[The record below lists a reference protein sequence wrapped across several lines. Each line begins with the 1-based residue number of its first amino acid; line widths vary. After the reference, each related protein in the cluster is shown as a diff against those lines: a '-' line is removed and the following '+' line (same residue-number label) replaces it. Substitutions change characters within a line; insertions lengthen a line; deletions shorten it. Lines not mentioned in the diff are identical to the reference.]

1 LRQVADVSN
10 DIEAVFAIVAR
21 LAQDVEPS
29 VRAELMEQ
37 VPHIAMYCQE
47 LPDSMH
53 QIVPSHLLPL
63 VVKFL
68 TDTNNQVRKTS
79 QAALLVLLEQGLVD
93 KADVE
98 EQVCPV
104 ILRLTESDSMDDY
117 RTEAVALL
125 SKMAPL
131 IGREMSQRLFLQ
143 RFATLCVDPLF
154 HVRKVCAANFGD
166 FSGVVGSDPTEQTLL
181 PKFFYLCEDG
191 VWGVRKACADVF
203 MPVSCVCSPT
213 VRQTELSPLFI
224 NLLRDQSRWVRMA
237 AFQALGP
244 FISTFADPA
253 ITALLHNENGEIVIT
268 DPDQLAERLNT
279 LEKERGKND
288 KLDSQSSQKLKDTS
302 LSQRTSSQ
310 NIENIN
316 NNNTSGAK
324 DTENNNN
331 TVHMDT
337 AEDSWGSELVARN
350 TQTSAEE
357 ERASRY
363 LESEGYSTFL
373 YWRDPVADLVDIDLA
388 EQEEELEVVKTELS
402 NLDLE
407 SSTDD
412 DGCGNK
418 TAVEKT
424 ETEEDVSVEES
435 EKEDLPE
442 KGSSKEELDNA
453 AAAESNSAPETDGA
467 VDNKQKIDD
476 NENKTAAVDNETQ
489 EDKASEEK
497 GKKIGESTEDVD
509 EEEEEGREE
518 GGSMWRTLPVITFQ
532 KFDDLTESTDST
544 MELYRPEDVSKAQVS
559 ISTFEP
565 GSSRWET
572 YSNSSLHS
580 SRSSLDSSRSQ
591 DPVPPDPALPR
602 GPPETDQSIVPQ
614 LLIDHYVSMI
624 DPSRAQTV
632 DNDIA
637 RHCAFSL
644 PAVALTLGRTNWPL
658 LKETYESLAN
668 DMQWKVRR
676 TLASSIHELGVIL
689 GEDVA
694 STDLVPIF
702 NGFIK
707 DLDEVRIGVLK
718 HLADFLKLLGEE
730 ERNSYL
736 PRLEEFLKMDNERNW
751 RFRLELTEQLGIL
764 VPIFSADQLTE
775 HLAPIAITLVQDKV
789 AAVRKA
795 ATQVLSVMLGSL
807 QSAGELELCRNTVA
821 SLVSCLA
828 NSSHWTRRQTYAQL
842 VGQLV
847 ATLPW
852 QEVSAHLL
860 PHLLNLSEDRVPN
873 VRLQVANVIGH
884 VLSEEWYADTSCPE
898 HERLTSSLTQLA
910 GDKDADVREA
920 ACSGGRVEP
929 KPPPRELPPPDP
941 VVVSGLEQH
950 CLEQTSLE
958 EPLPTWAQIAE
969 VIQEKI

>member
-1 LRQVADVSN
+1 
-10 DIEAVFAIVAR
+10 
-21 LAQDVEPS
+21 
-29 VRAELMEQ
+29 
-37 VPHIAMYCQE
+37 
-47 LPDSMH
+47 
-53 QIVPSHLLPL
+53 
-63 VVKFL
+63 
-68 TDTNNQVRKTS
+68 
-79 QAALLVLLEQGLVD
+79 
-93 KADVE
+93 
-98 EQVCPV
+98 
-104 ILRLTESDSMDDY
+104 
-117 RTEAVALL
+117 
-125 SKMAPL
+125 
-131 IGREMSQRLFLQ
+131 
-143 RFATLCVDPLF
+143 
-154 HVRKVCAANFGD
+154 
-166 FSGVVGSDPTEQTLL
+166 
-181 PKFFYLCEDG
+181 
-191 VWGVRKACADVF
+191 
-203 MPVSCVCSPT
+203 
-213 VRQTELSPLFI
+213 
-224 NLLRDQSRWVRMA
+224 MA

-253 ITALLHNENGEIVIT
+253 VTALLHNENGEIVIT

-288 KLDSQSSQKLKDTS
+288 KLESQSSQKLKDTS

-310 NIENIN
+310 NIENI
-316 NNNTSGAK
+316 
-324 DTENNNN
+324 NNN

-424 ETEEDVSVEES
+424 ETEEHVSVEES

-497 GKKIGESTEDVD
+497 
-509 EEEEEGREE
+509 
-518 GGSMWRTLPVITFQ
+518 
-532 KFDDLTESTDST
+532 ESTDST

-658 LKETYESLAN
+658 LKETYKSLAN

-676 TLASSIHELGVIL
+676 TLASSIHEL
-689 GEDVA
+689 E
-694 STDLVPIF
+694 
-702 NGFIK
+702 
-707 DLDEVRIGVLK
+707 
-718 HLADFLKLLGEE
+718 
-730 ERNSYL
+730 
-736 PRLEEFLKMDNERNW
+736 
-751 RFRLELTEQLGIL
+751 
-764 VPIFSADQLTE
+764 
-775 HLAPIAITLVQDKV
+775 
-789 AAVRKA
+789 
-795 ATQVLSVMLGSL
+795 
-807 QSAGELELCRNTVA
+807 
-821 SLVSCLA
+821 
-828 NSSHWTRRQTYAQL
+828 
-842 VGQLV
+842 
-847 ATLPW
+847 
-852 QEVSAHLL
+852 
-860 PHLLNLSEDRVPN
+860 
-873 VRLQVANVIGH
+873 
-884 VLSEEWYADTSCPE
+884 
-898 HERLTSSLTQLA
+898 
-910 GDKDADVREA
+910 
-920 ACSGGRVEP
+920 
-929 KPPPRELPPPDP
+929 
-941 VVVSGLEQH
+941 
-950 CLEQTSLE
+950 
-958 EPLPTWAQIAE
+958 
-969 VIQEKI
+969 

>member
-1 LRQVADVSN
+1 
-10 DIEAVFAIVAR
+10 
-21 LAQDVEPS
+21 
-29 VRAELMEQ
+29 
-37 VPHIAMYCQE
+37 
-47 LPDSMH
+47 
-53 QIVPSHLLPL
+53 
-63 VVKFL
+63 
-68 TDTNNQVRKTS
+68 
-79 QAALLVLLEQGLVD
+79 
-93 KADVE
+93 
-98 EQVCPV
+98 
-104 ILRLTESDSMDDY
+104 
-117 RTEAVALL
+117 
-125 SKMAPL
+125 
-131 IGREMSQRLFLQ
+131 MSERLFLQ
-143 RFATLCVDPLF
+143 RFATLSADPLF

-166 FSGVVGSDPTEQTLL
+166 FSGVVGSEATEQVLL

-350 TQTSAEE
+350 TQTSAE
-357 ERASRY
+357 
-363 LESEGYSTFL
+363 
-373 YWRDPVADLVDIDLA
+373 
-388 EQEEELEVVKTELS
+388 QEEELEVVKTELS

-424 ETEEDVSVEES
+424 ETEEHVSVEES

-467 VDNKQKIDD
+467 VYNKQKIDD

-497 GKKIGESTEDVD
+497 
-509 EEEEEGREE
+509 
-518 GGSMWRTLPVITFQ
+518 
-532 KFDDLTESTDST
+532 ESTDST

-565 GSSRWET
+565 GSSRWEA

-644 PAVALTLGRTNWPL
+644 PAVALTLGRANWPL
-658 LKETYESLAN
+658 LKETYESLTN

-718 HLADFLKLLGEE
+718 HLADFLSLLSPEARAE
-730 ERNSYL
+730 YL
-736 PRLEEFLKMDNERNW
+736 PRLEEFLKMDNDRNW
-751 RFRLELTEQLGIL
+751 RFRFELCSQVAAL
-764 VPIFSADQLTE
+764 VPLCTSEEVLQ
-775 HLAPIAITLVQDKV
+775 HLAPLCLLLVNDRVSEVRRTAAKVTATLL
-789 AAVRKA
+789 AH
-795 ATQVLSVMLGSL
+795 LSR
-807 QSAGELELCRNTVA
+807 AGEAGVGGLA
-821 SLVSCLA
+821 MALVSVLA
-828 NSSHWTRRQTYAQL
+828 RDNHWARRQTFI
-842 VGQLV
+842 
-847 ATLPW
+847 
-852 QEVSAHLL
+852 LL
-860 PHLLNLSEDRVPN
+860 CGALQGEEGGMAVLSSKLLAPLLLLADNPVPN
-873 VRLQVANVIGH
+873 VRLSLAALLHSDAGRSLEGGSE
-884 VLSEEWYADTSCPE
+884 VLARLLDDTD
-898 HERLTSSLTQLA
+898 R
-910 GDKDADVREA
+910 DVRA
-920 ACSGGRVEP
+920 AGGAEVEP
-929 KPPPRELPPPDP
+929 ALKLK
-941 VVVSGLEQH
+941 GNKLE
-950 CLEQTSLE
+950 
-958 EPLPTWAQIAE
+958 AE
-969 VIQEKI
+969 ISSTA

>member
-1 LRQVADVSN
+1 MVARTLLDTLRQVSHTFH
-10 DIEAVFAIVAR
+10 DIEAVFSIVSR
-21 LAQDVEPS
+21 LALDVEPS

-47 LPDSMH
+47 LPQSMH
-53 QIVPSHLLPL
+53 HIVPSHLLPL

-79 QAALLVLLEQGLVD
+79 QAALLVLLEQGLVE

-131 IGREMSQRLFLQ
+131 IGKEMSERLFLQ

-213 VRQTELSPLFI
+213 VRQSELSPLFI

-268 DPDQLAERLNT
+268 DPEELAERLNT
-279 LEKERGKND
+279 LEKERSVNESSKA
-288 KLDSQSSQKLKDTS
+288 SIQSNSSTS
-302 LSQRTSSQ
+302 NCSSSQ
-310 NIENIN
+310 NCRN
-316 NNNTSGAK
+316 NNSNSSRS
-324 DTENNNN
+324 DSVNNNL
-331 TVHMDT
+331 VQMDT
-337 AEDSWGSELVARN
+337 AEDIWGSELVSTN
-350 TQTSAEE
+350 TTSSPEE
-357 ERASRY
+357 QRASRY

-373 YWRDPVADLVDIDLA
+373 YWRDPVADLVDVDLV
-388 EQEEELEVVKTELS
+388 EELEVVKIQLS

-412 DGCGNK
+412 SQTGMETEMEQTDREITKDDEKEDRPEKGYIEDNLDNAK
-418 TAVEKT
+418 SIEQSAVEKKV
-424 ETEEDVSVEES
+424 ENNED
-435 EKEDLPE
+435 EK
-442 KGSSKEELDNA
+442 K
-453 AAAESNSAPETDGA
+453 
-467 VDNKQKIDD
+467 DD
-476 NENKTAAVDNETQ
+476 NENEKTIV
-489 EDKASEEK
+489 EDMKNKPSLNKGAESKDDKKEVEK
-497 GKKIGESTEDVD
+497 DCVD
-509 EEEEEGREE
+509 EELIGE
-518 GGSMWRTLPVITFQ
+518 GGSDSSMWRSLPVITFQ
-532 KFDDLTESTDST
+532 KFDDITESPDST
-544 MELYRPEDVSKAQVS
+544 MELYREEDVSKAQVS

-565 GSSRWET
+565 GSSGWET
-572 YSNSSLHS
+572 FSNSSLHS
-580 SRSSLDSSRSQ
+580 SRTSLNSNTCGKQ
-591 DPVPPDPALPR
+591 DLHPPDPALPR

-689 GEDVA
+689 GEEVA

-707 DLDEVRIGVLK
+707 DLDEVRIGILK
-718 HLADFLKLLGEE
+718 HLADFLKLLGVE

-751 RFRLELTEQLGIL
+751 RFRLELSEQLSIL
-764 VPIFSADQLTE
+764 VPLFTPTQLTE

-789 AAVRKA
+789 AAVRKS
-795 ATQVLSVMLGSL
+795 ATHVVSVMLSSL
-807 QSAGELELCRNTVA
+807 QTAGQTELCHKTVQ

-828 NSSHWTRRQTYAQL
+828 SSPHWTRRQTYALL
-842 VGQLV
+842 VGQLLSS
-847 ATLPW
+847 LPW
-852 QEVSAHLL
+852 EDVVAYLL
-860 PHLLNLSEDRVPN
+860 PHLLTLAEDRVPN
-873 VRLQVANVIGH
+873 VRLQVANVLGH
-884 VLSEEWYADTSCPE
+884 AISDECYEDTSCPL
-898 HERLTSSLTQLA
+898 HERIASTLTSLA
-910 GDKDADVREA
+910 SDQDQDVREA
-920 ACSGGRVEP
+920 VCRGGRVLP
-929 KPPPRELPPPDP
+929 RPPPKQILPRDP
-941 VVVSGLEQH
+941 VVASVTTSLEQS
-950 CLEQTSLE
+950 SLE

>member
-1 LRQVADVSN
+1 
-10 DIEAVFAIVAR
+10 
-21 LAQDVEPS
+21 
-29 VRAELMEQ
+29 
-37 VPHIAMYCQE
+37 MYCQE
-47 LPDSMH
+47 LPESMH
-53 QIVPSHLLPL
+53 HIVPSHLLPL

-131 IGREMSQRLFLQ
+131 IGKEMSQRLFLQ

-166 FSGVVGSDPTEQTLL
+166 FRGVVGSDPTEQTLL

-310 NIENIN
+310 N
-316 NNNTSGAK
+316 
-324 DTENNNN
+324 TENNNN

-337 AEDSWGSELVARN
+337 AEDAWGSELVARN

-412 DGCGNK
+412 SGSANE

-424 ETEEDVSVEES
+424 ETEEPVPVEEAEKDDQMP
-435 EKEDLPE
+435 EKEV
-442 KGSSKEELDNA
+442 SKEELDNA
-453 AAAESNSAPETDGA
+453 SVESNSAPETEDS

-476 NENKTAAVDNETQ
+476 NENETTAVVEETQ
-489 EDKASEEK
+489 EDKSSE
-497 GKKIGESTEDVD
+497 KK
-509 EEEEEGREE
+509 
-518 GGSMWRTLPVITFQ
+518 
-532 KFDDLTESTDST
+532 ESTDST

-565 GSSRWET
+565 GSSRWEA

-614 LLIDHYVSMI
+614 LL
-624 DPSRAQTV
+624 
-632 DNDIA
+632 
-637 RHCAFSL
+637 
-644 PAVALTLGRTNWPL
+644 
-658 LKETYESLAN
+658 
-668 DMQWKVRR
+668 
-676 TLASSIHELGVIL
+676 
-689 GEDVA
+689 
-694 STDLVPIF
+694 
-702 NGFIK
+702 
-707 DLDEVRIGVLK
+707 
-718 HLADFLKLLGEE
+718 
-730 ERNSYL
+730 
-736 PRLEEFLKMDNERNW
+736 
-751 RFRLELTEQLGIL
+751 
-764 VPIFSADQLTE
+764 
-775 HLAPIAITLVQDKV
+775 
-789 AAVRKA
+789 
-795 ATQVLSVMLGSL
+795 
-807 QSAGELELCRNTVA
+807 
-821 SLVSCLA
+821 
-828 NSSHWTRRQTYAQL
+828 
-842 VGQLV
+842 
-847 ATLPW
+847 
-852 QEVSAHLL
+852 
-860 PHLLNLSEDRVPN
+860 
-873 VRLQVANVIGH
+873 
-884 VLSEEWYADTSCPE
+884 
-898 HERLTSSLTQLA
+898 
-910 GDKDADVREA
+910 
-920 ACSGGRVEP
+920 
-929 KPPPRELPPPDP
+929 
-941 VVVSGLEQH
+941 
-950 CLEQTSLE
+950 
-958 EPLPTWAQIAE
+958 
-969 VIQEKI
+969 

>member
-1 LRQVADVSN
+1 MV
-10 DIEAVFAIVAR
+10 
-21 LAQDVEPS
+21 
-29 VRAELMEQ
+29 
-37 VPHIAMYCQE
+37 
-47 LPDSMH
+47 
-53 QIVPSHLLPL
+53 
-63 VVKFL
+63 
-68 TDTNNQVRKTS
+68 
-79 QAALLVLLEQGLVD
+79 
-93 KADVE
+93 
-98 EQVCPV
+98 
-104 ILRLTESDSMDDY
+104 
-117 RTEAVALL
+117 
-125 SKMAPL
+125 
-131 IGREMSQRLFLQ
+131 
-143 RFATLCVDPLF
+143 
-154 HVRKVCAANFGD
+154 
-166 FSGVVGSDPTEQTLL
+166 
-181 PKFFYLCEDG
+181 
-191 VWGVRKACADVF
+191 
-203 MPVSCVCSPT
+203 
-213 VRQTELSPLFI
+213 
-224 NLLRDQSRWVRMA
+224 
-237 AFQALGP
+237 
-244 FISTFADPA
+244 DPA
-253 ITALLHNENGEIVIT
+253 ITALVHNENGEIVIT

-288 KLDSQSSQKLKDTS
+288 KLDSQSSQKLKDAS
-302 LSQRTSSQ
+302 LSQRNSSQ

-388 EQEEELEVVKTELS
+388 EQEEELEV
-402 NLDLE
+402 
-407 SSTDD
+407 
-412 DGCGNK
+412 
-418 TAVEKT
+418 EKT

-476 NENKTAAVDNETQ
+476 NENKTAAVDNEAQ
-489 EDKASEEK
+489 ENKASEEK
-497 GKKIGESTEDVD
+497 
-509 EEEEEGREE
+509 
-518 GGSMWRTLPVITFQ
+518 
-532 KFDDLTESTDST
+532 ESTDST

-602 GPPETDQSIVPQ
+602 GPPETDQTFVPQ

-764 VPIFSADQLTE
+764 VPIFSADQLTA

-807 QSAGELELCRNTVA
+807 QSAGELELCRSTVT

-828 NSSHWTRRQTYAQL
+828 TSSHWTRRQTYAQL
-842 VGQLV
+842 VGQLLT
-847 ATLPW
+847 ALPW

-898 HERLTSSLTQLA
+898 HERL
-910 GDKDADVREA
+910 
-920 ACSGGRVEP
+920 
-929 KPPPRELPPPDP
+929 
-941 VVVSGLEQH
+941 
-950 CLEQTSLE
+950 
-958 EPLPTWAQIAE
+958 I
-969 VIQEKI
+969 